1 MKKHLFLL
9 FTFIQIVGICQE
21 TVSTGYARWEW
32 GSDGYSIKSFRVDLQ
47 NNTPYVVTQ
56 IRMKL
61 WIYNDEDQY
70 YEHNKVQTFKVEIPA
85 FELGKTPVI
94 ALSNRNILRSWKS
107 FEGLSWGSEI
117 LDVKLYKTPAQ
128 VEEERIENER
138 IRIEEDRML
147 REKEEE
153 ERLVAKKIALE
164 KKINETLII
173 ANDFYNKNKL
183 LEAKKYFMEVL
194 GLNPSQQE
202 AKKKSNEILDF
213 FSLRSG
219 VGYLYR
225 KEWSKEFSL
234 MKLSISKLLNEE
246 SQKYKDGNLKMNV
259 AILFDTTGTNL
270 STITG
275 IESNELRAKL
285 ENLLQSSLTSPKKL
299 SYFVNA
305 HDQLAIE
312 MHWKTE
318 SEMVI
323 SNGMGIN
330 GSGKNFTMNPN
341 EMTEF
346 IKKQPYK
353 YGNFTFDV
361 KNKTLQIENT
371 PIILQDTYLSHYKLN
386 AGPQY
391 AFCSLVLPGWGAGKV
406 SSGEKG
412 TLTGL
417 SYLLSLSLAAVF
429 KGLEKIDYANYE
441 QADSQLDAE
450 TDYEDANSNRKLFLV
465 SLGIVGL
472 TYVYDFTWSLVKGFG
487 NIKKSSVYRNE
498 LKKGPVIVTLANI

>member
-1 MKKHLFLL
+1 
-9 FTFIQIVGICQE
+9 
-21 TVSTGYARWEW
+21 
-32 GSDGYSIKSFRVDLQ
+32 
-47 NNTPYVVTQ
+47 
-56 IRMKL
+56 MKL
-61 WIYNDEDQY
+61 
-70 YEHNKVQTFKVEIPA
+70 
-85 FELGKTPVI
+85 
-94 ALSNRNILRSWKS
+94 R
-107 FEGLSWGSEI
+107 
-117 LDVKLYKTPAQ
+117 
-128 VEEERIENER
+128 
-138 IRIEEDRML
+138 
-147 REKEEE
+147 
-153 ERLVAKKIALE
+153 
-164 KKINETLII
+164 
-173 ANDFYNKNKL
+173 
-183 LEAKKYFMEVL
+183 
-194 GLNPSQQE
+194 
-202 AKKKSNEILDF
+202 
-213 FSLRSG
+213 
-219 VGYLYR
+219 
-225 KEWSKEFSL
+225 
-234 MKLSISKLLNEE
+234 ISKLLNEE

-371 PIILQDTYLSHYKLN
+371 PIILQYTYLSHYKLN

-391 AFCSLVLPGWGAGKV
+391 AF
-406 SSGEKG
+406 
-412 TLTGL
+412 
-417 SYLLSLSLAAVF
+417 
-429 KGLEKIDYANYE
+429 
-441 QADSQLDAE
+441 
-450 TDYEDANSNRKLFLV
+450 
-465 SLGIVGL
+465 
-472 TYVYDFTWSLVKGFG
+472 
-487 NIKKSSVYRNE
+487 
-498 LKKGPVIVTLANI
+498 